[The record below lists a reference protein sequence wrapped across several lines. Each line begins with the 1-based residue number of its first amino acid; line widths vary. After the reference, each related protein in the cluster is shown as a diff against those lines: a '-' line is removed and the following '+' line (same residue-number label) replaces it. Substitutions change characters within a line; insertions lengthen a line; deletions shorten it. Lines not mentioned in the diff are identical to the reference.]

1 MFENSKQKHK
11 LICICLTA
19 MACLILAAG
28 TSAQTPAIE
37 QALSKLGYKVTG
49 KISSAGADWELRDFN
64 MREKQI
70 ITVKSKAKVPG
81 EKNMYY
87 RYSIRVEEFGSEAD
101 AEKRMEHIAAT
112 PPGPTSKMEAPEYAL
127 REGFRR
133 GKLVY
138 VVETVV
144 YMFIADKSMSKFRA
158 QLEDAIK

>member
-1 MFENSKQKHK
+1 MKKRPSFRSSV
-11 LICICLTA
+11 LCIAL
-19 MACLILAAG
+19 MLAAA
-28 TSAQTPAIE
+28 TAAAAQTQSLE
-37 QALSKLGYKVTG
+37 QTLSKFGYKVTSR
-49 KISSAGADWELRDFN
+49 INSAGADWELRDFN

-70 ITVKSKAKVPG
+70 FNIKSKTKVPR

-87 RYSIRVEEFGSEAD
+87 RYTIRVEEFGSEAD

-138 VVETVV
+138 VVETDV